1 MQSKENSPWIVEG
14 VVEHSARSR
23 QVSGLHAITGWSLH
37 CAVQVPAH
45 RLSMAPC
52 PDAQLIDQG
61 GDIHLNR
68 TNDVIL
74 GTIIPQNRARDLI
87 AFSRFV
93 RLNVSDDSPSQGI
106 ARRMGKTAKKCV

>member
-1 MQSKENSPWIVEG
+1 MLLFQDAEFCAFNSN
-14 VVEHSARSR
+14 
-23 QVSGLHAITGWSLH
+23 L
-37 CAVQVPAH
+37 
-45 RLSMAPC
+45 
-52 PDAQLIDQG
+52 D
-61 GDIHLNR
+61 R

-74 GTIIPQNRARDLI
+74 GTIIPQSRARDLI